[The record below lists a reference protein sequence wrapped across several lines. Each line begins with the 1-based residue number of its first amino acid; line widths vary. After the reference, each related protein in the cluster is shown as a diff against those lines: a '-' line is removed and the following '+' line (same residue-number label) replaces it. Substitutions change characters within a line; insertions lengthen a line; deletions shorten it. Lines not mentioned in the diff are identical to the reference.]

1 MRHRW
6 GVGSLGDTG
15 RCEARARQRPRETP
29 PPGSSYCALRSC
41 PDCTII
47 HTPLVAAPCD
57 SRYSLH
63 RKAVRATTRT
73 HKTETVNRA
82 PGAGRPSRPPAPPH
96 RGHRHAPPAP
106 PAWAM
111 QQLLGNC
118 PLSEAAPRRALSTRT
133 RSRTRRARPCGPWT
147 NVHTARGGC
156 PGSQSAVF
164 FSVSGF
170 SHTDT
175 LGHIHETNIYIGSL
189 PRTRRI

>member
-118 PLSEAAPRRALSTRT
+118 PLSEAAPRRALSTLPAHGAHDHVVHGPTYTPRAAVA
-133 RSRTRRARPCGPWT
+133 RARSPP
-147 NVHTARGGC
+147 
-156 PGSQSAVF
+156 
-164 FSVSGF
+164 FSSLSRV
-170 SHTDT
+170 SHTRTHWDT
-175 LGHIHETNIYIGSL
+175 YTRQIY
-189 PRTRRI
+189 T